1 MKLDYLMSYEGT
13 LSPASQPVGRGPVG
27 ERMIA
32 EVTGGTFEGPRLKG
46 EILTCGG
53 DWILTGDDGFGRL
66 DVRLT
71 MKTDDGAH
79 IYVQYGGLLE
89 FNEKVQAAFADG
101 SGTEYGDAYFMTQPR
116 FETGDERYAWLNQ
129 LVAVG
134 QGRLLPGGVA
144 YDVYACM
151 ND

>member
-1 MKLDYLMSYEGT
+1 MTEITRQEARARAM
-13 LSPASQPVGRGPVG
+13 SPAYVLDRCEAVPAIIGDHSNLLIVSGLAGTSKD
-27 ERMIA
+27 IA
-32 EVTGGTFEGPRLKG
+32 AL
-46 EILTCGG
+46 
-53 DWILTGDDGFGRL
+53 
-66 DVRLT
+66 
-71 MKTDDGAH
+71 TDDGAH

-89 FNEKVQAAFADG
+89 FNEKVQGAFASG
-101 SGTEYGDAYFMTQPR
+101 TGTEYGDAYFMTQPR